1 MISETSSVTWARA
14 NSIAGAKMWG
24 TSGRLTNEDANQGSI
39 GNCFFI
45 AAAAAIAEKPE
56 RIQKVFLNQSND
68 LNDAGIYG
76 VNFYT
81 LGVPHTVIVDDYL
94 PLQDYWGV
102 GDYTTYFSSIGKD
115 KAMWMP
121 ILEKAFSKLNG
132 NYQHTIGGDM
142 SMAAEQI
149 LGGMSRSISHR
160 MGEGGLSESEKK
172 DLWEQM
178 LAHNGKDGMMWTG
191 TPGSSDSNANA
202 EDLYNSHAY
211 VVQHV

>member
-81 LGVPHTVIVDDYL
+81 MGVKHTVVVDDYL
-94 PLQDYWGV
+94 PVLKGED
-102 GDYTTYFSSIGKD
+102 GDLSTVFSRIGND

-132 NYQHTIGGDM
+132 NY
-142 SMAAEQI
+142 
-149 LGGMSRSISHR
+149 
-160 MGEGGLSESEKK
+160 
-172 DLWEQM
+172 
-178 LAHNGKDGMMWTG
+178 
-191 TPGSSDSNANA
+191 
-202 EDLYNSHAY
+202 
-211 VVQHV
+211 